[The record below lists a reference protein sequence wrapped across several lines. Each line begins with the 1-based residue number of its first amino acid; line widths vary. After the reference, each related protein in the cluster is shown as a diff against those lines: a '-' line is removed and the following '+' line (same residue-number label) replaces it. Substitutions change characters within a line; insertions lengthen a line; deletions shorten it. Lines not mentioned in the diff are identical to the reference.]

1 MKRSGN
7 NYIDFS
13 LQKCLMQTIPIVKCP
28 EFLSIFKLNLY
39 NLK

>member
-7 NYIDFS
+7 NYNGFPIQNF
-13 LQKCLMQTIPIVKCP
+13 LMQTSPIVKCP